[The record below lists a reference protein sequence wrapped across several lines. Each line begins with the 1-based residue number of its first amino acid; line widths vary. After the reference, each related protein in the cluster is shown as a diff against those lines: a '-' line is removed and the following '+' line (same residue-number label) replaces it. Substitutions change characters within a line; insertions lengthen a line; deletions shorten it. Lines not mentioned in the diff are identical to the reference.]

1 MTKLEKRKTLIL
13 DVLRKK
19 NKLSVKEAVELIDAS
34 AATVRRF
41 FQRLSNE
48 GLAVRVHGGIQL
60 VPEARGTYSYILS
73 NTSSIEQKT
82 SIAGYA
88 VELIESGDLVF
99 LDSGT
104 TILKLAE
111 MLEHKFEDGS
121 LSDIVVVTN
130 SLVSYEKLCPNC
142 TVILVGGEVR
152 LSRRDTSGR
161 IAENAL
167 SSLHFRKSFFG
178 ADAIHPEKGLMAT
191 DEWTMRMNEIVQQN
205 SDSVFVLADSTKFG
219 RSSLLTYSKLT
230 EVDMI
235 ITDDGIPQEDLEQY
249 TSSGAKIEVVNHSL
263 LESSGI

>member
-13 DVLRKK
+13 DALRKK
-19 NKLSVKEAVELIDAS
+19 NKLSVKETVELIDAS

-41 FQRLSNE
+41 FQRLSND
-48 GLAVRVHGGIQL
+48 GYAVRVHGGIQL
-60 VPEARGTYSYILS
+60 VPESRGSYSYILS

-82 SIAGYA
+82 LIAGYA
-88 VELIESGDLVF
+88 VEQIENGDLVF

-121 LSDIVVVTN
+121 LSDIVIVTN
-130 SLVSYEKLCPNC
+130 SLVSYEKLCPHC

-152 LSRRDTSGR
+152 LGRRDTSGR

-191 DEWTMRMNEIVQQN
+191 DEWTMRMNEIVQEN
-205 SDSVFVLADSTKFG
+205 SDTVYVLADAAKFG
-219 RSSLLTYSKLT
+219 RSSLLTYSKLSD
-230 EVDMI
+230 VDLI
-235 ITDDGIPQEDLEQY
+235 ITDDGISREAIEQY
-249 TSSGAKIEVVNHSL
+249 ISAGAKIEVVRH
-263 LESSGI
+263 E